1 MPMPMP
7 GPGPGPM
14 PGPEPGPG
22 LEASLRAPL
31 PQALSREVVQFRQR
45 WTTVPVTTQSG
56 GTSRWS

>member
-1 MPMPMP
+1 MPMPMPMP
-7 GPGPGPM
+7 GPEPG
-14 PGPEPGPG
+14 PGPG